1 MMKKMGRLMSVELI
15 DRARIARFLY
25 WFDVAFMGGFLLLGG
40 LPIAAFAEVAVASV
54 FWYSILCPMIQRS
67 IRLEVAGAN
76 PRLRLASGLQR
87 CSGF

>member
-1 MMKKMGRLMSVELI
+1 MSVELI

-54 FWYSILCPMIQRS
+54 FWYSILYPMIQRS
-67 IRLEVAGAN
+67 VQPAVSGVRSR
-76 PRLRLASGLQR
+76 PRLASGLQR